1 MVSFENVKVSFNL
14 LLNQTFFDHVIIE
27 EHLFPLQG
35 IFNAFKTERWEK
47 IRLLLINSNK

>member
-35 IFNAFKTERWEK
+35 IFNAFKTERK